1 MILCTG
7 EALIDLIPGP
17 DGTIRPVP
25 GGAVW
30 NTALAL
36 GRLGAP
42 AAFLWPISTDAFGAR
57 LLAPLAE
64 AGVDTARCPRPDR
77 PTTRAEVRLQDGEAT
92 YIFHD
97 EGSAGRLFAEAD
109 LPPQPPTLAALF
121 IGGISLA
128 AEPCGATVETLATR
142 AARTG
147 VPVMIDPNIRPA
159 FIADPAAYRAR
170 LDRLFGLAAIVK
182 LSADDAGWL
191 WPGASPDEAAR
202 RLLARGVRL
211 VLITAGAAGAV
222 GHTPTLRRTA
232 PSRPVPVADSIG
244 AGDSFNAGILDALDR
259 AGALP
264 RLAYLDA
271 ATLDA
276 ALAHATRVASV
287 TVSRPGADPPW
298 PHELA

>member
-30 NTALAL
+30 NTVLAL

-77 PTTRAEVRLQDGEAT
+77 PTTRAEVRLQDGEAS

-109 LPPQPPTLAALF
+109 LPPLPPTLAALF

-142 AARTG
+142 AARAG

-159 FIADPAAYRAR
+159 FVTDVAAYRAR
-170 LDRLFGLAAIVK
+170 LDRLMTG
-182 LSADDAGWL
+182 DQ
-191 WPGASPDEAAR
+191 
-202 RLLARGVRL
+202 
-211 VLITAGAAGAV
+211 
-222 GHTPTLRRTA
+222 
-232 PSRPVPVADSIG
+232 DS
-244 AGDSFNAGILDALDR
+244 
-259 AGALP
+259 
-264 RLAYLDA
+264 
-271 ATLDA
+271 
-276 ALAHATRVASV
+276 
-287 TVSRPGADPPW
+287 
-298 PHELA
+298 